1 MGRNPAIQGT
11 RNRSGRRVLAGLLE
25 RKGETP
31 LEPYARPND
40 RQKRQVMWLNTFVF
54 CCGIIGAMILVGFI
68 ELAVK

>member
-1 MGRNPAIQGT
+1 VGRYPALQGT
-11 RNRSGRRVLAGLLE
+11 RNRPGHCVLAGILE

-31 LEPYARPND
+31 LERYARPND

-54 CCGIIGAMILVGFI
+54 CCGIMGAMILVGFI